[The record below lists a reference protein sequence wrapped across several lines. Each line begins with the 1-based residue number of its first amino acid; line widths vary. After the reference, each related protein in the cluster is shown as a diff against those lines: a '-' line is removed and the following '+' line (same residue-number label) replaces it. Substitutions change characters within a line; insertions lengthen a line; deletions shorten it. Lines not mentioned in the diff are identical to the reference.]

1 MNEAGTGLAK
11 VALIA
16 LMAVGSIFL
25 WIGIPVGWLWIG
37 SQLQSD
43 SGQASFGLYLGVLV
57 GIIVSMV
64 VTGKLLHGLN
74 GVYGRLTGAETVRV
88 RMPWHRSLRGED
100 EGRAPQPDPRRRDGR
115 LGDVGRIRLPDLVPL
130 LRRIVVAWRRRPK
143 LGSS

>member
-1 MNEAGTGLAK
+1 VPAVNEAGTRFAK

-43 SGQASFGLYLGVLV
+43 SGQASFGLYMGVLL

-64 VTGKLLHGLN
+64 VMGKLLQSLN
-74 GVYGRLTGAETVRV
+74 GVYGRLIGSEIVRV
-88 RMPWHRSLRGED
+88 RMPWHRGLRGQD
-100 EGRAPQPDPRRRDGR
+100 EGRPPRQI
-115 LGDVGRIRLPDLVPL
+115 LDVVMVVSVMTAGFVFLVWFL
-130 LRRIVVAWRRRPK
+130 FFA
-143 LGSS
+143 GSSLPGA

>member
-1 MNEAGTGLAK
+1 MNQAGTGLAK

-16 LMAVGSIFL
+16 LMAIGSIFL

-37 SQLQSD
+37 SQIQSD

-64 VTGKLLHGLN
+64 VVGRFLSGLN
-74 GVYGRLTGAETVRV
+74 GAYGRLAGSEMVRV

-100 EGRAPQPDPRRRDGR
+100 EGRAPRQI
-115 LGDVGRIRLPDLVPL
+115 LDVVMVISVMSAGFVFMVWFLFF
-130 LRRIVVAWRRRPK
+130 A
-143 LGSS
+143 GSSLPGS

>member
-37 SQLQSD
+37 SQVQSD
-43 SGQASFGLYLGVLV
+43 SGQASFGLYLGILL

-64 VTGKLLHGLN
+64 AMGKLLSSLN
-74 GVYGRLTGAETVRV
+74 GVYGRLTGSEVVRV
-88 RMPWHRSLRGED
+88 RMPWHRSLRGEE
-100 EGRAPQPDPRRRDGR
+100 EGRPTRQV
-115 LGDVGRIRLPDLVPL
+115 LDVVMVISVMTAGFAFLIWFLFF
-130 LRRIVVAWRRRPK
+130 A
-143 LGSS
+143 GSSLPGG